1 LNAHFTAV
9 GTIEGEWIGFWFEK
23 EMHRAE
29 FAQMLKKFHKA
40 LELNE
45 KQMERIHQA
54 AERIHHEEHM
64 KDLENTISPEDL
76 LGMDPAK

>member
-1 LNAHFTAV
+1 
-9 GTIEGEWIGFWFEK
+9 
-23 EMHRAE
+23 
-29 FAQMLKKFHKA
+29 MLKKFHKA